1 MTERTLVLLKPDAL
15 ERGLVGE
22 IIRRIEDRG
31 FSIVAMD
38 LRQMS
43 VEFATKHYEEHV
55 GREYFEPLIAFMT
68 SGPIVAMVIEGPEV
82 IQAWRTMQGATN
94 PFDAAPG
101 TIRADYAT
109 SNRLNLT
116 HGSDSAESARRE
128 IALFFPNL
136 A

>member
-1 MTERTLVLLKPDAL
+1 MTERTLVILKPDAV

-38 LRQMS
+38 FRELSR
-43 VEFATKHYEEHV
+43 EFATSHYAEHV
-55 GREYFEPLIAFMT
+55 GRDYFEPLIQFMT

-82 IQAWRTMQGATN
+82 IRAWRAMQGATN
-94 PFDAAPG
+94 PFEAAPG
-101 TIRADYAT
+101 TIRADFAT

-116 HGSDSAESARRE
+116 HGSDTPESALRE
-128 IALFFPNL
+128 IALFFPGI
-136 A
+136 

>member
-38 LRQMS
+38 MRQMS

>member
-1 MTERTLVLLKPDAL
+1 MTERTLVLLKPDAI

-31 FSIVAMD
+31 FAIVAMD
-38 LRQMS
+38 LRALTR
-43 VEFATKHYEEHV
+43 EFATKHYEEHS
-55 GREYFEPLIAFMT
+55 GRDYFEPLIEFMT

-82 IQAWRTMQGATN
+82 IRAWRAMQGATN
-94 PFDAAPG
+94 PFEAAPG
-101 TIRADYAT
+101 TIRADFAT

-116 HGSDSAESARRE
+116 HGSDTAESAVRE

-136 A
+136 K

>member
-1 MTERTLVLLKPDAL
+1 VTERTLVLLKPDAV

-38 LRQMS
+38 FRQLS
-43 VEFATKHYEEHV
+43 REFATAHYAEHV
-55 GREYFEPLIAFMT
+55 GREYFEPLIEFMT

-82 IQAWRTMQGATN
+82 IRAWRAMQGATN
-94 PFDAAPG
+94 PFEAAPG
-101 TIRADYAT
+101 TIRADFAT

-116 HGSDSAESARRE
+116 HGSDTLESALRE
-128 IALFFPNL
+128 IALFFPQI
-136 A
+136 

>member
-15 ERGLVGE
+15 ERRLAGE

-38 LRQMS
+38 MRQMS

>member
-1 MTERTLVLLKPDAL
+1 MIERTLVLIKPDAV

-38 LRQMS
+38 FRHLTG
-43 VEFATKHYEEHV
+43 EFASTHYAEHA
-55 GREYFEPLIAFMT
+55 GRDYFEPLITFMT

-82 IQAWRTMQGATN
+82 IRAWRTMQGATN
-94 PFDAAPG
+94 PFEAAPG
-101 TIRADYAT
+101 TIRADFAT

-116 HGSDSAESARRE
+116 HGSDSAESAAKE
-128 IALFFPNL
+128 IALFFPKL
-136 A
+136 

>member
-1 MTERTLVLLKPDAL
+1 MTERTLVLLKPDAV

-22 IIRRIEDRG
+22 IIRRIENRG

-38 LRQMS
+38 FRHLTR
-43 VEFATKHYEEHV
+43 EFASTHYAEHV

-82 IQAWRTMQGATN
+82 IRAWRSMQGATN
-94 PFDAAPG
+94 PFEAAPG

-116 HGSDSAESARRE
+116 HGSDSTESATKE
-128 IALFFPNL
+128 IALFFPEL
-136 A
+136 